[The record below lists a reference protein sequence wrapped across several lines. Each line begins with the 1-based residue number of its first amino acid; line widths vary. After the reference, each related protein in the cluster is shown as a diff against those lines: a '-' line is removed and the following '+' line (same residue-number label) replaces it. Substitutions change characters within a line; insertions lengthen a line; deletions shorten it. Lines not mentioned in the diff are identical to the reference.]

1 MEKDLATVDQLIS
14 WIENQ
19 EFTIALEGYN
29 IKEIDN
35 FISYLVSW
43 IKVLDKKNSVL
54 KKQVSGLEKSNEE
67 NIKEIELLKFEI
79 QRLKTNLK
87 QMEVNDEHRK

>member
-54 KKQVSGLEKSNEE
+54 KKQVSGLEKNNEE

>member
-43 IKVLDKKNSVL
+43 IKVLDKKNSAF

>member
-1 MEKDLATVDQLIS
+1 MERDLATVDQLIS

>member
-54 KKQVSGLEKSNEE
+54 KKQVSGLEKNSEE

-87 QMEVNDEHRK
+87 QMEVNDGHRK